1 MANKCPYVESGQI
14 IVMPNHFH
22 GIVRITDIE
31 ADLRVCPSQKTC
43 DIEGIDAGGHMSAPL
58 ARILRWF
65 KTMTTDD
72 YILGVKTMG
81 WPRFEGRLWQR
92 NYYEHV
98 VRDEPKLDA
107 LRHYI
112 IYNPSK

>member
-31 ADLRVCPSQKTC
+31 GT
-43 DIEGIDAGGHMSAPL
+43 DAGAHMSAPL

-81 WPRFEGRLWQR
+81 WPRFKGRLWQR